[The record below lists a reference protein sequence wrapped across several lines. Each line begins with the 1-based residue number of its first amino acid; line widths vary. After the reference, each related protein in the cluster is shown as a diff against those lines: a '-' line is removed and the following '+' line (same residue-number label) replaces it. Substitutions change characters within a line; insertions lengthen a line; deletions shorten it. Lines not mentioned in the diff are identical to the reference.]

1 MSGHS
6 KWAQIKHK
14 KAITDA
20 KKGLL
25 FSKMVREITVAA
37 REGGANAESNPRLRS
52 ALERARSIG
61 LPKENMERAIS
72 RASGAGADSDL
83 QEFLYETLAPG
94 GAMILVEGITDNKNR
109 TLAEIKK
116 VLSLH
121 DAKLVP
127 QNSLLWNFKKVWAE
141 GGKPGSNSS
150 AVAKGDT
157 DAVARGLLPGKN
169 YLPTTTRADIPA
181 EERKKLTLLLDELS
195 EQDDVQEVYTNLETH

>member
-14 KAITDA
+14 KALTDA

-37 REGGANAESNPRLRS
+37 KESGANSESNPRLRS

-72 RASGAGADSDL
+72 RASGAGGDTTL
-83 QEFLYETLAPG
+83 QEFLYEALAPG

-141 GGKPGSNSS
+141 GNK
-150 AVAKGDT
+150 D
-157 DAVARGLLPGKN
+157 
-169 YLPTTTRADIPA
+169 YLPATRADMPA
-181 EERKKLTLLLDELS
+181 EEREKLTLLLDELS
-195 EQDDVQEVYTNLETH
+195 GQDDVQEVYTNLANV